1 VQTFCLRSFSQNDG
15 VIVIGATNFP
25 ELLDKAL
32 VRPGRFDKHV
42 VVPMPDV
49 QGRFDILEL
58 HMKNIPRAPGVDLRT
73 IARAT
78 PGLSGGCGV
87 MQSVRRSFNMHVCT
101 VPNR

>member
-1 VQTFCLRSFSQNDG
+1 MRDGLNVLTPSSNPHSFSQNDG

-78 PGLSGGCGV
+78 PGLSGVWLLSTLG
-87 MQSVRRSFNMHVCT
+87 
-101 VPNR
+101 PL

>member
-1 VQTFCLRSFSQNDG
+1 M
-15 VIVIGATNFP
+15 IGATNFP

-42 VVPMPDV
+42 VVPVPDV

-58 HMKNIPRAPGVDLRT
+58 HMKGIPRAAGVDLKI

-78 PGLSGGCGV
+78 PGLSGMLGWWGSG
-87 MQSVRRSFNMHVCT
+87 SVRCSCVRIVYVEFA
-101 VPNR
+101 